1 MIPRYDHIVVGGG
14 SSGCVAA
21 ARLVAAGRRV
31 LLLEGGH
38 SHRHP
43 LLDAPPGI
51 FKMINGSKF
60 MRYHQ
65 TVPQDHLDGR
75 MHDIPQANVL
85 GGGSSVNA
93 QVYMRGRPSDYE
105 EWHALL
111 RGDNDYPGW
120 GWADVLPHFR
130 GMEGNDRLN
139 NDLHGAE
146 GPMLV
151 SDPGHIDDISR
162 WFVQAVQALG
172 EPYNH
177 DFNGP
182 VQRGVGF
189 YQFMNRRGRRSS
201 AAYAFLAPLAG
212 NPNLTLRLN
221 ARVRRIDLEQGRAVG
236 VTWRDATGAEHRA
249 SADGDVILAAGAL
262 VTPQLLMLSG
272 LGPAEQLREHGIPC
286 HADLPG
292 VGENLVDHPE
302 VPIIATTTG
311 RHGYYRQ
318 GVGWRMLLNGLH
330 FKLFGTGRI
339 LSAGVEAGAFVNPS
353 DPAAEPTIQA
363 FCVPIVYLDR
373 DTLTLVQDSY
383 GLTVTT
389 VVVKPQSR
397 GFVRLRS
404 ADPDAMPLVSP
415 NLLQHPADARAMIDG
430 QRFFLRAFQTSPLKD
445 RVRAIAIP
453 DPEDLSD
460 AAIMRHCRRFV
471 KTNYHP
477 AGTCRMGPPGDT
489 MAVLDSRLRVRG
501 VQGLRVC
508 DLSAMPNI
516 NAGNT
521 NAPAMMMGSR
531 CAEFVAGDGV
541 QSHAECGL
549 AGQAAS

>member
-1 MIPRYDHIVVGGG
+1 VTVDRFDHIVVGGG

-21 ARLVAAGRRV
+21 ARLVAAGARV

-43 LLDAPPGI
+43 LLDMPPGI
-51 FKMINGSKF
+51 FKLINGSKF

-65 TVPQDHLDGR
+65 TVPQAHLDGR
-75 MHDIPQANVL
+75 VHDIPQANVL

-105 EWHALL
+105 AWHEAL

-130 GMEGNDRLN
+130 GMEDNSRGHD
-139 NDLHGAE
+139 DLHGAG
-146 GPMLV
+146 GPLLV
-151 SDPGHIDDISR
+151 SDPGHVDDFSR
-162 WFVQAVQALG
+162 WFIQAVQALG
-172 EPYNH
+172 EPCNH

-182 VQRGVGF
+182 TQRGVGL
-189 YQFMNRRGRRSS
+189 YQFMNRRGKRSS
-201 AAYAFLAPLAG
+201 AAYAFIAPLEG
-212 NPNLTLRLN
+212 NPNLVLRLN
-221 ARVRRIDLEQGRAVG
+221 ARVRRVDIENGRAVG
-236 VTWRDATGAEHRA
+236 VTYRDGKGGEHRA
-249 SADGDVILAAGAL
+249 RADGEVILAAGSL

-272 LGPAEQLREHGIPC
+272 IGPADQLREHGIALL
-286 HADLPG
+286 ADLPG

-302 VPIIATTTG
+302 VPIVATANG

-318 GVGWRMLLNGLH
+318 GAGWRMIRNGLR
-330 FKLFGTGRI
+330 FKLFGAGPV
-339 LSAGVEAGAFVNPS
+339 LSAGVEAGAFVNPL

-373 DTLTLVQDSY
+373 DTLTLVKDGY

-389 VVVKPQSR
+389 VVVKPRSR

-404 ADPDAMPLVSP
+404 ADPDDMPLVSP
-415 NLLQHPADARAMIDG
+415 NLLHDPADARTMIAG
-430 QRFFLRAFQTSPLKD
+430 QLFFLRAFSTSPLKE
-445 RVRAIAIP
+445 RIKAVAIP
-453 DPEDLSD
+453 DPADLSD
-460 AAIMRHCRRFV
+460 ETVMRHCRRFV

-477 AGTCRMGPPGDT
+477 AGTCRMGPPGDR

-501 VQGLRVC
+501 IGNLRVC
-508 DLSAMPNI
+508 DLSAMPDI

-521 NAPAMMMGSR
+521 NAPAMMLGSR
-531 CAEFVAGDGV
+531 CAEFVSGEAGLRRGSV
-541 QSHAECGL
+541 WT
-549 AGQAAS
+549 